1 MMHKSSLSFPRT
13 VLHRLSGVHVSAY
26 RLSVCVCVYVF
37 VAHVPE
43 THQKFT

>member
-26 RLSVCVCVYVF
+26 RLECVFVYVF